1 MNRLEDKLTASIK
14 PARKQ
19 AVAKAAVKKAAP
31 ALAPEPPPAPVAEA
45 TDLNSRVQPP
55 HPRRIWPD

>member
-1 MNRLEDKLTASIK
+1 MSKLEDKLAASIK

-19 AVAKAAVKKAAP
+19 AVAKAAARKATP
-31 ALAPEPPPAPVAEA
+31 APETQPPAPRPEAE
-45 TDLNSRVQPP
+45 DLNSRVQPP